1 MEVSMRLIP
10 TLLACILPLAAG
22 ASPLLPDQLMRS
34 IKADPASYLQT
45 VSGLIAAYGAQD
57 GITEDQ
63 LGTGMAL
70 VRAKA
75 RALAIVPLIGAD
87 LDADGTVLR
96 EEILAAEAAVGAG
109 ARGKL
114 DRTFLTADANADGM
128 VTPEELSDY
137 GAAAA
142 MAAFS
147 PARMAAVKV
156 LIGFDADGDGKVT
169 LTEVRAG
176 LSGLVS

>member
-1 MEVSMRLIP
+1 MRLIP
-10 TLLACILPLAAG
+10 TLLACILPLAVQ
-22 ASPLLPDQLMRS
+22 ASPLLPDQLMKA

-75 RALAIVPLIGAD
+75 RAAAMLPLMAAD

-96 EEILAAEAAVGAG
+96 EEMLSAEAAASAG
-109 ARGKL
+109 TRARL
-114 DRTFLTADANADGM
+114 DRAFLTADANGDGT
-128 VTPEELSDY
+128 VTVEEVSDY

-147 PARMAAVKV
+147 PARMAAFKV

-169 LTEVRAG
+169 LVEVRAG
-176 LSGLVS
+176 LAGLVS